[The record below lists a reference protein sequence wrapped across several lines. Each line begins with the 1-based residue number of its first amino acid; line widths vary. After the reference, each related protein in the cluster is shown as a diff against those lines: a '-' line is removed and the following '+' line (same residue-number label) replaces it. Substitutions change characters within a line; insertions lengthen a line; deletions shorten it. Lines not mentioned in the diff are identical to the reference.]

1 MSKSIWVRVDQYLIE
16 AIKLIKKVHTNY
28 KHKDKA
34 ILWAQIKKGCGYEK
48 KKIKKKTEILKI

>member
-1 MSKSIWVRVDQYLIE
+1 MHI
-16 AIKLIKKVHTNY
+16 NY